1 MISLIGIGEA
11 GCNVVSLFENH
22 KEYNCFLFSE
32 GQENTKYTRKLPKVA
47 KAEDCEEQAPDLS
60 SYKTLSAVQDRVQV
74 FLCGSSFSANYTLAI
89 LQQIR
94 DKKID
99 IFYIRPDVDLL
110 IGELRLQ
117 ERAIFGILQEYARS
131 GLFNSFTIFSNP
143 AIEKTIG
150 EIPIK
155 KYFEAINKSIY
166 YAVHYLNVFDHT
178 TPIVGNLTKPS
189 EVQRIR
195 SVGMV
200 SVDKL
205 SENWYYNLEE
215 DRDVA
220 YYLCIAS
227 SRLETDGK
235 LHSRVVESLKNKP
248 RNAFKNVTYGIY
260 ESPYE
265 SDFGFCVAH
274 TNFIQGQKILDSK
287 D

>member
-32 GQENTKYTRKLPKVA
+32 GQENTKYNRKLSKVT

-60 SYKTLSAVQDRVQV
+60 SYKTLSAIQERVQV

-94 DKKID
+94 DRKID

-131 GLFNSFTIFSNP
+131 GLFNSITIFSNP
-143 AIEKTIG
+143 EIEKTIG

-178 TPIVGNLTKPS
+178 TPIVGNLIKPS

-195 SVGMV
+195 SVGVV

-205 SENWYYNLEE
+205 SEQWYYKMQE

-220 YYLCIAS
+220 YYLCIAT

-235 LHSRVVESLKNKP
+235 LHSRVVESLKSKP

-274 TNFIQGQKILDSK
+274 TNFIQGQKILDST

>member
-1 MISLIGIGEA
+1 MISLIGIGDA

-22 KEYNCFLFSE
+22 KEYNCFFFSGE
-32 GQENTKYTRKLPKVA
+32 QENTKWTRKLPKA
-47 KAEDCEEQAPDLS
+47 NKPEDCEEQAPKLS
-60 SYKTLSAVQDRVQV
+60 SYKTLTAVQDRVQV

-99 IFYIRPDVDLL
+99 IFYIKPDVDLL
-110 IGELRLQ
+110 IGDAKLQ

-131 GLFNSFTIFSNP
+131 GLFSSFTTFSNP

-155 KYFEAINKSIY
+155 KYFETINKSIY

-178 TPIVGNLTKPS
+178 TPLVGNLSKPS

-195 SVGMV
+195 SVGIV

-205 SENWYYNLEE
+205 TENWYYKLRE

-227 SRLETDGK
+227 ERLETDGK

-265 SDFGFCVAH
+265 TDFGFCVAH
-274 TNFIQGQKILDSK
+274 TNFVQEQRTLDSVS
-287 D
+287 

>member
-32 GQENTKYTRKLPKVA
+32 GQENTKYNRKLSKVT

-60 SYKTLSAVQDRVQV
+60 SYKTLSAIQERVQV

-94 DKKID
+94 DRKID

-131 GLFNSFTIFSNP
+131 GLFNSITIFSNP
-143 AIEKTIG
+143 EIEKTIG

-178 TPIVGNLTKPS
+178 TPIVGNLIKPS

-195 SVGMV
+195 SVGVV

-205 SENWYYNLEE
+205 SEQWYYKMQE

-220 YYLCIAS
+220 YYLCIAT

-235 LHSRVVESLKNKP
+235 LHSRVVESLKSKP

-274 TNFIQGQKILDSK
+274 TNFIQGQKLLDST